1 MRRKARKTAE
11 YLESRRMCPVILT
24 VLAEDGGVIDLASS
38 NEATA
43 MSDKS
48 RKDRDLDMET

>member
-1 MRRKARKTAE
+1 
-11 YLESRRMCPVILT
+11 MCPVILT